1 MPIQAILLAAGV
13 GRRLASLEQASPKC
27 LLRFEGISLLHRHMR
42 ILEDAGISELLV
54 VVGHLD
60 HMIREEVAA
69 YTGALRVSFAF
80 NEHYRKGS
88 IISLRTGLAHRLE
101 GHDALVMDADV
112 LYHPRVLTQLID
124 AEFRNG
130 FLLDP
135 RSESGGEEM
144 MLGVRDGLVRRI
156 TRRIQPGWDLIGEGV
171 GFFKIASEDLPLL
184 LQRIDDVLGE
194 GFENADYEDAIDRF
208 LDEREA
214 GYLPVGSLPW
224 TEIDFDEDV
233 EHARTEVLPAIAALL
248 EAAASATT

>member
-88 IISLRTGLAHRLE
+88 IISLRTGLAHR
-101 GHDALVMDADV
+101 GCS
-112 LYHPRVLTQLID
+112 
-124 AEFRNG
+124 
-130 FLLDP
+130 
-135 RSESGGEEM
+135 RSSSTPSSATGSSWT
-144 MLGVRDGLVRRI
+144 RAPSRAVRR
-156 TRRIQPGWDLIGEGV
+156 
-171 GFFKIASEDLPLL
+171 
-184 LQRIDDVLGE
+184 
-194 GFENADYEDAIDRF
+194 
-208 LDEREA
+208 
-214 GYLPVGSLPW
+214 
-224 TEIDFDEDV
+224 
-233 EHARTEVLPAIAALL
+233 
-248 EAAASATT
+248 